1 MTNAL
6 TAIFFGGALASAS
19 FAQAAPMVEAAWS
32 RPAAQGSTG
41 VGFMTLVNPGTKA
54 DALIAVQSP
63 AAREVQV
70 HLSSVSGGMASMQAV
85 ASTPLSAGGRVTFA
99 PGGYH
104 LMFLGLKRP
113 LKVGDSLAATLVFAS
128 GARVTARF
136 AVGLTAPGDVHHH

>member
-1 MTNAL
+1 MFL
-6 TAIFFGGALASAS
+6 GVALASALP
-19 FAQAAPMVEAAWS
+19 AQAAPKVESAWS

-128 GARVTARF
+128 GARVKTAF
-136 AVGLTAPGDVHHH
+136 AVGLKAPGNDHHH

>member
-1 MTNAL
+1 
-6 TAIFFGGALASAS
+6 
-19 FAQAAPMVEAAWS
+19 MVEAAWS

-113 LKVGDSLAATLVFAS
+113 LKVGDSLATTLVFAS

-136 AVGLTAPGDVHHH
+136 VVGLTAPGDVHHH

>member
-1 MTNAL
+1 
-6 TAIFFGGALASAS
+6 
-19 FAQAAPMVEAAWS
+19 MVEAAWS

-54 DALIAVQSP
+54 DALIAVQST

-128 GARVTARF
+128 GARVAARF
-136 AVGLTAPGDVHHH
+136 AVSLTAPDDVHHH

>member
-1 MTNAL
+1 MFL
-6 TAIFFGGALASAS
+6 GVALASALP
-19 FAQAAPMVEAAWS
+19 AQAAPKVESAWS

-70 HLSSVSGGMASMQAV
+70 HLSSVSGGMASMQSV
-85 ASTPLSAGGRVTFA
+85 ASTPLPPGGRVIFA

-104 LMFLGLKRP
+104 LMFLGLRRP
-113 LKVGDSLAATLVFAS
+113 LKAGDILDATLTFAS
-128 GARVTARF
+128 GVRVKTAF
-136 AVGLTAPGDVHHH
+136 AVGLKAPGNDHHH